1 MKTHFKLSAFEK
13 VKRIRLIV
21 TVVGLLCA
29 LQGVARDRE
38 QVWPSGKMPDAQEH
52 QIAAM
57 TDETSDSKFK
67 PEKHRIAYLEWFEKP
82 DPAVANGC
90 CMILISGGSYENC
103 IKTAMIAVQSY
114 AESMYEAARLNEDVK
129 TAMLSMA
136 ALNDICKVNLNS
148 DYNYT
153 DTEQK
158 KYRYQAIFDVTYY

>member
-82 DPAVANGC
+82 DPAVANERSKEGYPNRWRSLAQGHFVGENWGNFLKKS
-90 CMILISGGSYENC
+90 IKNGGFRPKNGQKQRFFEKS
-103 IKTAMIAVQSY
+103 
-114 AESMYEAARLNEDVK
+114 
-129 TAMLSMA
+129 
-136 ALNDICKVNLNS
+136 ICL
-148 DYNYT
+148 
-153 DTEQK
+153 
-158 KYRYQAIFDVTYY
+158 

>member
-1 MKTHFKLSAFEK
+1 MIEK
-13 VKRIRLIV
+13 IIKDYLK
-21 TVVGLLCA
+21 
-29 LQGVARDRE
+29 E
-38 QVWPSGKMPDAQEH
+38 QVQLPCFLEY
-52 QIAAM
+52 
-57 TDETSDSKFK
+57 
-67 PEKHRIAYLEWFEKP
+67 PEKPADRFVLIEKT
-82 DPAVANGC
+82 
-90 CMILISGGSYENC
+90 GGSYENC